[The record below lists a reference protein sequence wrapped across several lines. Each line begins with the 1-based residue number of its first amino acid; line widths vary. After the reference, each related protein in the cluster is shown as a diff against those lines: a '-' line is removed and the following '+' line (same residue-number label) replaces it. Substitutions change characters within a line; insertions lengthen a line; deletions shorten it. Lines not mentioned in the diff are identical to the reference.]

1 MCSDNQLVL
10 DKLVKNIEEDITEVK
25 EKSKL
30 SYPRAEEDEFH
41 TPWNKSF
48 VEKLKNLYQI
58 MVPQVTRLQN
68 EPENSE
74 IDKEKRVTIYFFSK
88 EEYNIRCAQNLGR
101 LLEIR
106 SIIAMQILGM
116 KNLVVWR
123 NGLAKKLYGGFSLE
137 KTSRY
142 VNFILHVY

>member
-10 DKLVKNIEEDITEVK
+10 DKLVRNVEEDIAELK

-30 SYPRAEEDEFH
+30 SYPRAEENEFH

-48 VEKLKNLYQI
+48 VEKLRKLYQI

-101 LLEIR
+101 FLQKAGDSFDHRYADTRDEE
-106 SIIAMQILGM
+106 LG
-116 KNLVVWR
+116 
-123 NGLAKKLYGGFSLE
+123 GLAKWFGKE
-137 KTSRY
+137 IIRW
-142 VNFILHVY
+142 ILS

>member
-10 DKLVKNIEEDITEVK
+10 DKLVRNVEEDIAELK

-30 SYPRAEEDEFH
+30 SYPRAEENEFH

-48 VEKLKNLYQI
+48 VEKLRKLYQI

-74 IDKEKRVTIYFFSK
+74 KDKEKWMTIYFFSK

-101 LLEIR
+101 FLQKAGDSFDYRYADTRDEE
-106 SIIAMQILGM
+106 LG
-116 KNLVVWR
+116 
-123 NGLAKKLYGGFSLE
+123 GLAKWFGKE
-137 KTSRY
+137 IIRW
-142 VNFILHVY
+142 ILS

>member
-10 DKLVKNIEEDITEVK
+10 DKLVRNVEEDIAELK

-30 SYPRAEEDEFH
+30 SYPRAEENEFH

-48 VEKLKNLYQI
+48 VEKLRKLYQI

-74 IDKEKRVTIYFFSK
+74 KDKEKRVAIYFFSK

-101 LLEIR
+101 FLQKAGDSFDHRYADTRDEELGGWGKWFGKEIIR
-106 SIIAMQILGM
+106 WIL
-116 KNLVVWR
+116 
-123 NGLAKKLYGGFSLE
+123 S
-137 KTSRY
+137 
-142 VNFILHVY
+142 

>member
-1 MCSDNQLVL
+1 MYSDNKLVL

-30 SYPRAEEDEFH
+30 SYPRAELNEFH
-41 TPWNKSF
+41 TPRNKSF

-74 IDKEKRVTIYFFSK
+74 KDKEKRVTIYFSSK

-101 LLEIR
+101 FLQKAGDSFDHRYADTRDEEI
-106 SIIAMQILGM
+106 G
-116 KNLVVWR
+116 
-123 NGLAKKLYGGFSLE
+123 GLAKWFGKE
-137 KTSRY
+137 IIRW
-142 VNFILHVY
+142 ILS

>member
-10 DKLVKNIEEDITEVK
+10 DKLVRNVEEDIAELK

-30 SYPRAEEDEFH
+30 SYPRAEENEFH

-48 VEKLKNLYQI
+48 VEKLRKLYQI

-74 IDKEKRVTIYFFSK
+74 KDKEKRVTIYFFSK

-101 LLEIR
+101 FLQKAGDSFDHRYADTRDEE
-106 SIIAMQILGM
+106 LG
-116 KNLVVWR
+116 
-123 NGLAKKLYGGFSLE
+123 GLAKWFGKE
-137 KTSRY
+137 IIRW
-142 VNFILHVY
+142 ILS

>member
-1 MCSDNQLVL
+1 MYSDNKLVL
-10 DKLVKNIEEDITEVK
+10 DKLVRNVEEDIAELK

-30 SYPRAEEDEFH
+30 SYPRAEENEFH

-68 EPENSE
+68 EPEK
-74 IDKEKRVTIYFFSK
+74 DKEKRVAIYFFSK

-101 LLEIR
+101 FLQKAGDSFDHRYADTRDEELGGLVKWFGKEIIR
-106 SIIAMQILGM
+106 WIL
-116 KNLVVWR
+116 
-123 NGLAKKLYGGFSLE
+123 S
-137 KTSRY
+137 
-142 VNFILHVY
+142 

>member
-10 DKLVKNIEEDITEVK
+10 DKLVRNVEEDIAELK

-30 SYPRAEEDEFH
+30 SYPRAEENEFH
-41 TPWNKSF
+41 TPRNKSF
-48 VEKLKNLYQI
+48 VEKLRKLYQI

-74 IDKEKRVTIYFFSK
+74 KDKEKRVTIYFFSK

-101 LLEIR
+101 FLQKAGDSFDYRYADTRDEELGGWGKWFGKEIIR
-106 SIIAMQILGM
+106 WIL
-116 KNLVVWR
+116 
-123 NGLAKKLYGGFSLE
+123 S
-137 KTSRY
+137 
-142 VNFILHVY
+142 

>member
-10 DKLVKNIEEDITEVK
+10 DKLVRNVEEDIAELK

-30 SYPRAEEDEFH
+30 SYPRAEENEFH

-48 VEKLKNLYQI
+48 VEKLRKLYQI

-74 IDKEKRVTIYFFSK
+74 KDKEKRVTIYFFSK

-101 LLEIR
+101 FLQKAGDSFDYRYADTRNEE
-106 SIIAMQILGM
+106 LG
-116 KNLVVWR
+116 
-123 NGLAKKLYGGFSLE
+123 GLAKWFGKE
-137 KTSRY
+137 IIRW
-142 VNFILHVY
+142 ILS

>member
-1 MCSDNQLVL
+1 M
-10 DKLVKNIEEDITEVK
+10 K

-101 LLEIR
+101 FLQKAGDSFDHRYADTRDEE
-106 SIIAMQILGM
+106 LG
-116 KNLVVWR
+116 
-123 NGLAKKLYGGFSLE
+123 GLAKWFGKE
-137 KTSRY
+137 IIRW
-142 VNFILHVY
+142 ILS

>member
-1 MCSDNQLVL
+1 MYSDNQLVL

-30 SYPRAEEDEFH
+30 SYPRAEENEFH

-68 EPENSE
+68 ELENSE
-74 IDKEKRVTIYFFSK
+74 KDKEKR
-88 EEYNIRCAQNLGR
+88 
-101 LLEIR
+101 
-106 SIIAMQILGM
+106 ILGM

-137 KTSRY
+137 KTSRK
-142 VNFILHVY
+142 IIGA

>member
-10 DKLVKNIEEDITEVK
+10 DKLVRNVEEDIAELK

-30 SYPRAEEDEFH
+30 SYPRAEENEFH
-41 TPWNKSF
+41 TPRNKSF
-48 VEKLKNLYQI
+48 VEKLKNLYQV

-74 IDKEKRVTIYFFSK
+74 KDKEKRVTIYFFSK

-101 LLEIR
+101 FLQKAGDSFDHRYADTRDEE
-106 SIIAMQILGM
+106 LG
-116 KNLVVWR
+116 
-123 NGLAKKLYGGFSLE
+123 GLAKWFGKE
-137 KTSRY
+137 IIRW
-142 VNFILHVY
+142 ILS

>member
-10 DKLVKNIEEDITEVK
+10 DKLVRNVEEDIAELK

-30 SYPRAEEDEFH
+30 SYPRAEENEFH

-48 VEKLKNLYQI
+48 VEKLRKLYQI

-101 LLEIR
+101 FLQKAGDSFDHRYADTRDEELGGWGKWFGKEIIR
-106 SIIAMQILGM
+106 WIL
-116 KNLVVWR
+116 
-123 NGLAKKLYGGFSLE
+123 S
-137 KTSRY
+137 
-142 VNFILHVY
+142 

>member
-10 DKLVKNIEEDITEVK
+10 DKLVRNVEEDITEVK

-30 SYPRAEEDEFH
+30 SYPRAEENEFH
-41 TPWNKSF
+41 KSF
-48 VEKLKNLYQI
+48 VEKLRKLYQI

-101 LLEIR
+101 FLQKAGDSFDHRYADTRDEE
-106 SIIAMQILGM
+106 LG
-116 KNLVVWR
+116 
-123 NGLAKKLYGGFSLE
+123 GLAKWFGKE
-137 KTSRY
+137 IIRW
-142 VNFILHVY
+142 ILS

>member
-10 DKLVKNIEEDITEVK
+10 DKLVRNVEEDIAELK

-30 SYPRAEEDEFH
+30 SYPRAEENEFH

-48 VEKLKNLYQI
+48 VEKLMKLYQI

-74 IDKEKRVTIYFFSK
+74 KDKEKRVTIYFFSK

-101 LLEIR
+101 FLQKAGDSFDHRYADTRDEELGGWGKWFGKEIIR
-106 SIIAMQILGM
+106 WIL
-116 KNLVVWR
+116 
-123 NGLAKKLYGGFSLE
+123 S
-137 KTSRY
+137 
-142 VNFILHVY
+142 

>member
-10 DKLVKNIEEDITEVK
+10 DKLVRNVEEDIAELK

-30 SYPRAEEDEFH
+30 SYPRAEENEFH

-74 IDKEKRVTIYFFSK
+74 KDKEKWVTIYFFSK

-101 LLEIR
+101 FLQKAGDSFDHRYADTRDEELGGWGKWFGKEIIR
-106 SIIAMQILGM
+106 WIL
-116 KNLVVWR
+116 
-123 NGLAKKLYGGFSLE
+123 S
-137 KTSRY
+137 
-142 VNFILHVY
+142 

>member
-10 DKLVKNIEEDITEVK
+10 DKLVRNVEEDIAELK

-30 SYPRAEEDEFH
+30 SYPRAEENEFH

-48 VEKLKNLYQI
+48 VEKLKNLYQV

-74 IDKEKRVTIYFFSK
+74 KDKEKRVTIYFFSK

-101 LLEIR
+101 FLQKAGDSFDHRYADTRDEELGGWGKWFGKEIIR
-106 SIIAMQILGM
+106 WIL
-116 KNLVVWR
+116 
-123 NGLAKKLYGGFSLE
+123 S
-137 KTSRY
+137 
-142 VNFILHVY
+142 

>member
-1 MCSDNQLVL
+1 MYSDNQLVL

-30 SYPRAEEDEFH
+30 SYPRAEENEFH
-41 TPWNKSF
+41 IPWNKSF
-48 VEKLKNLYQI
+48 VEKLRKLYQI

-74 IDKEKRVTIYFFSK
+74 KDKEKRVTICFFSK

-101 LLEIR
+101 FLQKAGDSFDHRYADTRDEE
-106 SIIAMQILGM
+106 LG
-116 KNLVVWR
+116 
-123 NGLAKKLYGGFSLE
+123 GLAKWFGKE
-137 KTSRY
+137 IIRW
-142 VNFILHVY
+142 ILS

>member
-10 DKLVKNIEEDITEVK
+10 DKLVRNVEEDIAELK

-30 SYPRAEEDEFH
+30 SYPRAEENEFH

-48 VEKLKNLYQI
+48 VEKLRKLYQI

-74 IDKEKRVTIYFFSK
+74 KDKEKRVTIYFFSK

-101 LLEIR
+101 FLQKAGDSFDHRYADTRDEEI
-106 SIIAMQILGM
+106 G
-116 KNLVVWR
+116 
-123 NGLAKKLYGGFSLE
+123 GLAKWFGKE
-137 KTSRY
+137 IIRW
-142 VNFILHVY
+142 ILS

>member
-10 DKLVKNIEEDITEVK
+10 DKLVRNVEEDIAELK

-30 SYPRAEEDEFH
+30 SYPRAEENEFH

-48 VEKLKNLYQI
+48 VEKLRKLYQI

-74 IDKEKRVTIYFFSK
+74 KDKEKRVTIYFFSK

-101 LLEIR
+101 FLQKAGDSFDHRYADTRDEELGGWGKWFGKEIIR
-106 SIIAMQILGM
+106 WIL
-116 KNLVVWR
+116 
-123 NGLAKKLYGGFSLE
+123 S
-137 KTSRY
+137 
-142 VNFILHVY
+142 